1 MEEGAN
7 LTEVLDSRIKRIRI
21 KDIYF
26 DLKMFVI
33 FIYYPSSRRFFS
45 YAQVLRKVRK
55 HIRKYNF
62 ILIITLLIG

>member
-1 MEEGAN
+1 MREGAN
-7 LTEVLDSRIKRIRI
+7 LIEVLDSRIKQIRE
-21 KDIYF
+21 DIYF

>member
-1 MEEGAN
+1 MGEGAN
-7 LTEVLDSRIKRIRI
+7 LTEVLDSRIKRIRE
-21 KDIYF
+21 DVYF

-45 YAQVLRKVRK
+45 YAQVSRKIRK